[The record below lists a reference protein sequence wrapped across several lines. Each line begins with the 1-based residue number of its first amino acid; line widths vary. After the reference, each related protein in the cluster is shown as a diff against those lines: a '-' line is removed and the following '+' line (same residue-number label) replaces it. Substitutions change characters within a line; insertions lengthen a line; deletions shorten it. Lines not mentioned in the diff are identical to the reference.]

1 MVHVYYTFLLS
12 FHVERMRKS
21 ICNQSITIASLRD
34 TVISQR
40 TRMSSQSERMQNIQR
55 KLEVKIINS
64 FNVKIVIENFI
75 NFLDVLKKKIIMF
88 IARTLLIKNSLNS
101 RHACFQTTTFNAYFV
116 WCLLKLV
123 TRKKK
128 ETDTKL
134 AEVTQRIR
142 CLLRD
147 RAKCFTNEWR
157 QFARKI
163 TVSA

>member
-1 MVHVYYTFLLS
+1 MIEEAYLKLS
-12 FHVERMRKS
+12 HG
-21 ICNQSITIASLRD
+21 L
-34 TVISQR
+34 
-40 TRMSSQSERMQNIQR
+40 
-55 KLEVKIINS
+55 
-64 FNVKIVIENFI
+64 
-75 NFLDVLKKKIIMF
+75 
-88 IARTLLIKNSLNS
+88 
-101 RHACFQTTTFNAYFV
+101 
-116 WCLLKLV
+116 CLLKLV

>member
-21 ICNQSITIASLRD
+21 MCNQSINIASLRD

-75 NFLDVLKKKIIMF
+75 NFLDVLKVRGKKKIIMF

-116 WCLLKLV
+116 WWSKKLIWNLV
-123 TRKKK
+123 M
-128 ETDTKL
+128 DF
-134 AEVTQRIR
+134 V
-142 CLLRD
+142 C
-147 RAKCFTNEWR
+147 
-157 QFARKI
+157 
-163 TVSA
+163 

>member
-1 MVHVYYTFLLS
+1 MIEEAYLKLS
-12 FHVERMRKS
+12 HG
-21 ICNQSITIASLRD
+21 L
-34 TVISQR
+34 
-40 TRMSSQSERMQNIQR
+40 
-55 KLEVKIINS
+55 
-64 FNVKIVIENFI
+64 
-75 NFLDVLKKKIIMF
+75 
-88 IARTLLIKNSLNS
+88 
-101 RHACFQTTTFNAYFV
+101 
-116 WCLLKLV
+116 CLLKLV

-147 RAKCFTNEWR
+147 RAKCFKNEWR

>member
-64 FNVKIVIENFI
+64 FNFKIVIENFI

-101 RHACFQTTTFNAYFV
+101 NMHAFKQ
-116 WCLLKLV
+116 
-123 TRKKK
+123 
-128 ETDTKL
+128 
-134 AEVTQRIR
+134 
-142 CLLRD
+142 
-147 RAKCFTNEWR
+147 
-157 QFARKI
+157 
-163 TVSA
+163 

>member
-21 ICNQSITIASLRD
+21 MCNQSITIASLRD

-40 TRMSSQSERMQNIQR
+40 TRMSSQSERVQNIQR

-75 NFLDVLKKKIIMF
+75 NFLDVLKFRGKKKIIMF

-101 RHACFQTTTFNAYFV
+101 RHACFQTITFNAYFV
-116 WCLLKLV
+116 WWSKKLIWNLV
-123 TRKKK
+123 M
-128 ETDTKL
+128 DF
-134 AEVTQRIR
+134 V
-142 CLLRD
+142 C
-147 RAKCFTNEWR
+147 
-157 QFARKI
+157 
-163 TVSA
+163 

>member
-21 ICNQSITIASLRD
+21 ICNQSLTIASLRD

-64 FNVKIVIENFI
+64 FNVKIVIEHFI

-116 WCLLKLV
+116 WWSKKLIWNLV
-123 TRKKK
+123 M
-128 ETDTKL
+128 DF
-134 AEVTQRIR
+134 V
-142 CLLRD
+142 C
-147 RAKCFTNEWR
+147 
-157 QFARKI
+157 
-163 TVSA
+163 

>member
-1 MVHVYYTFLLS
+1 MYFPKRMGMQLICSCFWVKFFNDLIMVHVYYTFLLS

-101 RHACFQTTTFNAYFV
+101 RHACFQTITFNAYFV
-116 WCLLKLV
+116 WWSKKLIWNLV
-123 TRKKK
+123 M
-128 ETDTKL
+128 DF
-134 AEVTQRIR
+134 V
-142 CLLRD
+142 C
-147 RAKCFTNEWR
+147 
-157 QFARKI
+157 
-163 TVSA
+163 

>member
-12 FHVERMRKS
+12 FHVERMRNS

-75 NFLDVLKKKIIMF
+75 NFLDVLKFRGKKYIIMF

-116 WCLLKLV
+116 WWSKKLIWNLV
-123 TRKKK
+123 M
-128 ETDTKL
+128 DF
-134 AEVTQRIR
+134 V
-142 CLLRD
+142 C
-147 RAKCFTNEWR
+147 
-157 QFARKI
+157 
-163 TVSA
+163 

>member
-1 MVHVYYTFLLS
+1 MENVFSETNGYAINLGLLFSQTFNDLIMVHVYYTFLLS

-21 ICNQSITIASLRD
+21 MCNQSITIASLRD

-101 RHACFQTTTFNAYFV
+101 RHACFQTITFNAYYV
-116 WCLLKLV
+116 
-123 TRKKK
+123 
-128 ETDTKL
+128 
-134 AEVTQRIR
+134 
-142 CLLRD
+142 
-147 RAKCFTNEWR
+147 
-157 QFARKI
+157 
-163 TVSA
+163 